1 MLASILQ
8 KAGIK
13 PGRSLHL
20 SIPKLLMAATVAGGA
35 VSLFGA
41 GSARA
46 NVYASSCAF
55 TTFADCT
62 GPTGAGWAFVGL
74 PLPPV
79 SSNPLQL
86 GDKLLEIT
94 AYDFNKWNGSAFV
107 KAPGVFE
114 FTWNE
119 GSLATFNDDAWTL
132 RTRFNLPGVG
142 GNNTDALGSL
152 NYTMAIVGSSATF
165 KDARLDTAT
174 NSGFV
179 SVTKAIA
186 GFGSATAVN
195 NTGSVPPSVPLSGT
209 FVQVTD
215 TYTVGTNGILN
226 SFNNTF
232 TQTDTVPGPLPLLGA
247 GMALGFSRKLRSRIK
262 GSAKA

>member
-1 MLASILQ
+1 MWV
-8 KAGIK
+8 
-13 PGRSLHL
+13 P
-20 SIPKLLMAATVAGGA
+20 P
-35 VSLFGA
+35 
-41 GSARA
+41 
-46 NVYASSCAF
+46 
-55 TTFADCT
+55 
-62 GPTGAGWAFVGL
+62 
-74 PLPPV
+74 PPV

-94 AYDFNKWNGSAFV
+94 TFDFNRWNGSAFV
-107 KAPGVFE
+107 KAPGVFQ

-119 GSLATFNDDAWTL
+119 GDVTTFNDDTWTL
-132 RTRFNLPGVG
+132 RTAFDLPGVG

-152 NYTMAIVGSSATF
+152 DYTMAIVGSSATF

-174 NSGFV
+174 NSNPV

-195 NTGSVPPSVPLSGT
+195 NTGSVPASVPLSGT
-209 FVQVTD
+209 FIQVTD
-215 TYTVGTNGILN
+215 NYTVGTNGILN

-232 TQTDTVPGPLPLLGA
+232 TQSDTVPGPLPLMGA
-247 GMALGFSRKLRSRIK
+247 GIALGFSRKLRSRIK

>member
-1 MLASILQ
+1 MMLSSLLQ
-8 KAGIK
+8 KAGFK

-20 SIPKLLMAATVAGGA
+20 SIPKLLLATTVAGGA
-35 VSLFGA
+35 VSLLGA

-46 NVYASSCAF
+46 AVYASSCAF

-62 GPTGAGWAFVGL
+62 GTSGTGWAFTG
-74 PLPPV
+74 PAGPNT
-79 SSNPLQL
+79 SPLQL

-94 AYDFNKWNGSAFV
+94 AYDFNKWDGISSFV
-107 KAPGVFE
+107 KTPGVFQ

-119 GSLATFNDDAWTL
+119 GILATITDDSWTL
-132 RTRFNLPGVG
+132 RTAFDLPGVG

-152 NYTMAIVGSSATF
+152 NYTLAIVGTSATF
-165 KDARLDTAT
+165 VDGRLDTAT

-209 FVQVTD
+209 SIQVTD

-232 TQTDTVPGPLPLLGA
+232 TQTDSVPGPLPLLGA

>member
-1 MLASILQ
+1 MFSSLLQ
-8 KAGIK
+8 KAGFK
-13 PGRSLHL
+13 PGLSLRVA
-20 SIPKLLMAATVAGGA
+20 IPKLLLAASVAGGA
-35 VSLFGA
+35 VSLLGA

-46 NVYASSCAF
+46 AIYASSCTF
-55 TTFADCT
+55 TTVANCT
-62 GPTGAGWAFVGL
+62 GPGGAGWAFVG
-74 PLPPV
+74 PAPPV

-94 AYDFNKWNGSAFV
+94 TFDFNRWNGSAFV
-107 KAPGVFE
+107 KAPGVFQ

-119 GSLATFNDDAWTL
+119 GDVTTFSDDSWTL
-132 RTRFNLPGVG
+132 RTAFDLPGVG

-152 NYTMAIVGSSATF
+152 DYTMAIVGSSATF

-174 NSGFV
+174 NSNPV

-195 NTGSVPPSVPLSGT
+195 NTGSVPASVPLSGT
-209 FVQVTD
+209 FIQVTD
-215 TYTVGTNGILN
+215 NYTVGTNGILN

-232 TQTDTVPGPLPLLGA
+232 TQSDTVPGPLPLMGA
-247 GMALGFSRKLRSRIK
+247 GIALGFSRKLRSRIK